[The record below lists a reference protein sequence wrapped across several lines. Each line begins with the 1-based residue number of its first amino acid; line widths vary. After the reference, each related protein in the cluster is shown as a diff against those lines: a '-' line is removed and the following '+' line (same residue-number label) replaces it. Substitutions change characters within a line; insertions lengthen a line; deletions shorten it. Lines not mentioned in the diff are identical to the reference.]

1 MKKMTVI
8 PAVSQI
14 RQGRIRVAAYCRV
27 SSNKDDQEHSY
38 ETQVRYFT
46 SLYSGSETSELVGV
60 YADEGIS
67 GTSMDK
73 RVEFQRL
80 MEDCRAGKIDR
91 IVTKSIS
98 RFARNTMDC
107 LKSIRE
113 LKELGITIA
122 FEKENIDTARL
133 SDEMMITVM
142 GGLAQEESQSIS
154 NNVRWGIQKKMASG
168 TFGHCRV
175 PYGYTKEKKT
185 GDLVI
190 DPDKAEVVRRIF
202 DMYISGMGAR
212 KIALTLTD
220 EGIPSPTGKAWNQKT
235 VLNILE
241 QEKYIGDTL
250 WQKTYSKFMG
260 EKFISNSGQVPQYY
274 IEGSHPAIVSK
285 EKFALVRDMRKA
297 STPQKNTKVESPFRK
312 KLICGKCGHTY
323 ALIRSK
329 KRDYWQCGYRYDV
342 GNPCDN
348 IVLYDDELQT
358 AFTALCDKLHTHNA
372 EIIGKCNAQLTEL
385 QRLMEY
391 GTAEGANQ
399 LKTIADLKEQKLR
412 LATLYRKR
420 FITTEKYDREVT
432 EIDMQISRLSR
443 NMEKSAENKDKS
455 IDDMETLSG
464 LFKGYDGTHEA
475 RKEILE
481 TAVESITIS
490 GDKLTFRLPSG
501 LEFTE
506 RLDRN
511 GN

>member
-1 MKKMTVI
+1 MKRMTVI

-14 RQGRIRVAAYCRV
+14 KQGRIRVAAYCRV
-27 SSNKDDQEHSY
+27 STSKEDQEHSY
-38 ETQVRYFT
+38 EAQVRYFA
-46 SLYSGSETSELVGV
+46 SLYKGSETSVLVGV

-67 GTSMDK
+67 GTSLDK

-98 RFARNTMDC
+98 RFARNTKDC

-168 TFGHCRV
+168 TFGLCRV

-185 GDLVI
+185 GKLVI
-190 DPDKAEVVRRIF
+190 DPEKAAVVRRIF
-202 DMYISGMGAR
+202 DMYISGIGAR
-212 KIALTLTD
+212 KIAVTLTE
-220 EGIPSPTGKAWNQKT
+220 EGILSPTGKAWNQKT

-250 WQKTYSKFMG
+250 WQKTYSEFMG
-260 EKFISNSGQVPQYY
+260 DKFIPNSGQVPQYY
-274 IEGSHPAIVSK
+274 IEGSHPAIISK
-285 EKFALVRDMRKA
+285 EKFALARDMKKA
-297 STPQKNTKVESPFRK
+297 SAPQKSTKIESPFRK

-348 IVLYDDELQT
+348 TVINDDDLQT
-358 AFTALCDKLHTHNA
+358 AFTALCDKLHVHNA
-372 EIIGKCNAQLTEL
+372 EILGKCSTQLAEL
-385 QRLMEY
+385 GRLMEY

-399 LKTIADLKEQKLR
+399 LKSLADLKEQKHR
-412 LATLYRKR
+412 LATLYRKH
-420 FITTEKYDREVT
+420 FITVEKYDREVT

-443 NMEKSAENKDKS
+443 SMDRTSENKDKAVEE
-455 IDDMETLSG
+455 IETLAE
-464 LFKGYDGTHEA
+464 LFKEYDGTPETQ
-475 RKEILE
+475 KEILD
-481 TAVESITIS
+481 TAVERITLS
-490 GDKLTFRLPSG
+490 DGTFTFKLLSG

-506 RLDRN
+506 RIGDY
-511 GN
+511 GK